1 MWEGVRGRGDE
12 KLRGGE
18 FEKPIKK
25 RNQAKERTSAG
36 HEPDDEGGS
45 SHYKAMR
52 RLVGGEAAMKPDF
65 ESMGSEVEAME

>member
-18 FEKPIKK
+18 FEKPIE
-25 RNQAKERTSAG
+25 KEIKPRRGTALG
-36 HEPDDEGGS
+36 MNLMMRGGS